1 MHAEQI
7 ISTHPQVRGSTNDA
21 LIQCIE
27 ECFDCAQ
34 VCTVCADACLG
45 EKMLE
50 ELRQCI
56 RLNLDCADIC
66 TATGHITHPAALAPT
81 KRLSLPLWRRVKQLA
96 DSAPRNARSTPQCM
110 SIVASVRSPVG
121 GAPMRVSPPIDRLPN
136 TKNRSPR
143 PRVMTGGRGEH
154 FGWR

>member
-7 ISTHPQVRGSTNDA
+7 ISTHPQVRGSTNGV

-66 TATGHITHPAALAPT
+66 TATGHIVSRRTGSNEAVIIATLAACETAC
-81 KRLSLPLWRRVKQLA
+81 RLCAEECLKHASMHEHCRICAESCERCA
-96 DSAPRNARSTPQCM
+96 DACA
-110 SIVASVRSPVG
+110 A
-121 GAPMRVSPPIDRLPN
+121 A
-136 TKNRSPR
+136 NRSI
-143 PRVMTGGRGEH
+143 TQH
-154 FGWR
+154 